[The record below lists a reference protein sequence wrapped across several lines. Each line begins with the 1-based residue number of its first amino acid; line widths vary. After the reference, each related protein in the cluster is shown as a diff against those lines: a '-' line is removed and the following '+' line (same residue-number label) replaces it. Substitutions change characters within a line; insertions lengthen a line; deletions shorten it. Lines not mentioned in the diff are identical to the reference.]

1 MVAKFLDLNNLSWR
15 RRPFALSNDGI
26 KVWATVL
33 LRVQSCSGKSHM
45 SIFFSFICHICRT
58 TVAEIQRFCCH
69 GNVTWRLLL
78 SIESRKKEKW
88 KRGRGK
94 KRELFSPSTPNPFA
108 TFPFSLLFALS
119 PLSEHLEQLGYSGA
133 KDISFEFCLHYSDVL
148 SIHGYKYE
156 HALHQ
161 LWSALVM
168 WYKNFT
174 GYNQAINSR
183 FSVSHSVCQARKWKK
198 WASSEIANE
207 WKTMGIRKER
217 TWRHL
222 FRDLFCVKISNFK
235 MFKGE
240 V

>member
-1 MVAKFLDLNNLSWR
+1 MEER
-15 RRPFALSNDGI
+15 ER
-26 KVWATVL
+26 
-33 LRVQSCSGKSHM
+33 
-45 SIFFSFICHICRT
+45 
-58 TVAEIQRFCCH
+58 E
-69 GNVTWRLLL
+69 
-78 SIESRKKEKW
+78 
-88 KRGRGK
+88 

-183 FSVSHSVCQARKWKK
+183 FSVSHSVCQALGQYRKWKK
-198 WASSEIANE
+198 RASSEIANE

-217 TWRHL
+217 TCRHL
-222 FRDLFCVKISNFK
+222 IKDLFCVKISNFK